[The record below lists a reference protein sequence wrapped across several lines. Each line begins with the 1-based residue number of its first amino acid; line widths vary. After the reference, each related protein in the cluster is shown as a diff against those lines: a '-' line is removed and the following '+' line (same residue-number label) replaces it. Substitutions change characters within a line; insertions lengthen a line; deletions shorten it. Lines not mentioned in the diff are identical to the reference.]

1 MIKLCAFSDEA
12 DKSIAG
18 QIKALMKNGVSY
30 TEMRSVEGK
39 SVINFTHAETK
50 EYKSRLDDNGI
61 AVWSIGSPLGK
72 VDINVDFCE
81 YEKNIRDVCET
92 AVIFGT
98 DKIRA
103 FSFYNAYSERNK
115 VLDRLNRMVEIAAE
129 YGLKLYH
136 ENEKDIYGDI
146 ADRVDDILLNV
157 ERIGCVYDPANFIQ
171 CGEKAE
177 YTLKKL
183 HSRADYFHIK
193 DVIEKTQQIVP
204 AGEGDGLLVK
214 LVADI
219 QGDKV
224 LSVEPH
230 LTVFAG
236 YSDNDSREMKNKY
249 SFPSQ
254 GEAFDA
260 AIRAIK
266 EILFKTGY
274 KEINGEFVK

>member
-18 QIKALMKNGVSY
+18 QIKALKENGVSY

-39 SVINFTHAETK
+39 SVINFTRAETK

-61 AVWSIGSPLGK
+61 AVWSVGSPLGK
-72 VDINVDFCE
+72 VDIDVDFCE
-81 YEKNIRDVCET
+81 YEKKIRDVCET
-92 AVIFGT
+92 AVILGT

-115 VLDRLNRMVEIAAE
+115 VIDRLNRMVEISAE
-129 YGLKLYH
+129 YGVNIYH
-136 ENEKDIYGDI
+136 ENEKDIYGDV
-146 ADRVDDILLNV
+146 ADRVEDILLNV
-157 ERIGCVYDPANFIQ
+157 KNIKCVYDPANFIQ

-183 HSRADYFHIK
+183 HSHADYFHIK
-193 DVIEKTQQIVP
+193 DVIEKTRQIVP
-204 AGEGDGLLVK
+204 AGQGDGMIGK

-219 QGDKV
+219 CGDKV

-230 LTVFAG
+230 LTVFTG
-236 YSDNDSREMKNKY
+236 YADNDRHEMKNKY

-254 GEAFDA
+254 TAAFGA
-260 AIRAIK
+260 AISALKDVLLK
-266 EILFKTGY
+266 EGY